1 MRTHTRGTTL
11 RMRGTRAAVVA
22 QPYVAP
28 PFILSPS
35 LVSSLSHPRPPPH
48 HHTAAEVDRVT
59 ATASRLTQQLAPPA
73 AAGNHHPMQQQPPQP
88 PIGFDAMRLAC
99 DAHALMQPP
108 FREVS
113 VQGGGGGA
121 VARG

>member
-1 MRTHTRGTTL
+1 M
-11 RMRGTRAAVVA
+11 
-22 QPYVAP
+22 
-28 PFILSPS
+28 
-35 LVSSLSHPRPPPH
+35 
-48 HHTAAEVDRVT
+48 T

-73 AAGNHHPMQQQPPQP
+73 AAGNHHPMQQQQQPQP

-113 VQGGGGGA
+113 ALGGGGGA